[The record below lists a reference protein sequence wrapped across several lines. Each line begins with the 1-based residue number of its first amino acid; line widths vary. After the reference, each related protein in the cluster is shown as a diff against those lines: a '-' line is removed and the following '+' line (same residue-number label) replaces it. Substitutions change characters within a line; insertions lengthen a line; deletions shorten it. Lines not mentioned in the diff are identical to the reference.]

1 MIAQE
6 IDSPDVN
13 IRSVALARPRP
24 PLDISATG
32 RELEQIAA
40 DLELPL
46 LGDVADPRLE
56 TRCEIYLSV
65 DEIGPY
71 LQLTG
76 RRAPGPVRC
85 RFYEPGMAHRRRGG
99 QNELLGRAIGVH
111 RREYCRV
118 VDTTAGFAGDAF
130 VLADLGARVL
140 MCEQHPLLA
149 ALLGLSVNHVRSAG
163 SGWRQAVV
171 NRLSVRAGD
180 ACSLPAVELGNDDVL
195 YLDPMFPTARRSAAG
210 KGMALL
216 QRLLSGNPEDAAQ
229 ILLRWALAQPVQR
242 VVVKRPLK
250 ASRLCHLRPSH
261 TLSGRS
267 VRFDV
272 YQLDG
277 VPFNES

>member
-1 MIAQE
+1 M
-6 IDSPDVN
+6 
-13 IRSVALARPRP
+13 
-24 PLDISATG
+24 
-32 RELEQIAA
+32 
-40 DLELPL
+40 PL

-56 TRCEIYLSV
+56 TRCEVYLSV

-71 LQLTG
+71 LQPTG

-85 RFYEPGMAHRRRGG
+85 RFYDPGMAHRRRGG
-99 QNELLGRAIGVH
+99 QNELLGRAIGIH
-111 RREYCRV
+111 RRECCRV

-140 MCEQHPLLA
+140 MCERHPLVA
-149 ALLGLSVNHVRSAG
+149 ALLSLSVNHLRSAG
-163 SGWRQAVV
+163 TDWRQAVV
-171 NRLSVRAGD
+171 SRLSVRAGD
-180 ACSLPAVELGNDDVL
+180 ACSLPAAELATGDVL
-195 YLDPMFPTARRSAAG
+195 YLDPMFPTGRRSAAG

-216 QRLLSGNPEDAAQ
+216 QRLLSGNAEDAARR
-229 ILLRWALAQPVQR
+229 LLRWALAQAVQR

-250 ASRLCHLRPSH
+250 APQLCDLRPSH

-277 VPFNES
+277 VSVNES